1 MKKSHRH
8 SDLSDRVCMA
18 PGCHKLIK
26 QRMVETKD
34 ARLCYEHFCLKEFN
48 RGHTVNT
55 QPRKKRI
62 IKNLPVKSFALSQA

>member
-8 SDLSDRVCMA
+8 DELSDRVCGA

-26 QRMVETKD
+26 QRMVDTKD
-34 ARLCYEHFCLKEFN
+34 ARLCYQHFCLKEFK

-55 QPRKKRI
+55 KARMKRI
-62 IKNLPVKSFALSQA
+62 TKGLPVKSFK